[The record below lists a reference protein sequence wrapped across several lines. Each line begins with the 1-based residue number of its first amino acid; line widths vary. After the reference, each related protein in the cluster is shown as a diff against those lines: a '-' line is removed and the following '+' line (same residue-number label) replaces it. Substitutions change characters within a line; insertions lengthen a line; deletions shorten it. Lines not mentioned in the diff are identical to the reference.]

1 MEKLCTLS
9 LYLCILQWNIVSFI
23 ISNNTI
29 LVSMQTFS
37 NLRRTRKFLQQMT
50 IINICSKLKTLY
62 KLEKC
67 PNFWNFWTLFVT
79 LVSRGPSIIRLS
91 KLIFPHKEMHYC
103 FIYFGTN
110 KLKCAG
116 FSISELQHWALLPL
130 HCTRFW
136 E

>member
-1 MEKLCTLS
+1 MYIVITFMHFTVKYCVLHHIKQYHFG
-9 LYLCILQWNIVSFI
+9 LYANF
-23 ISNNTI
+23 
-29 LVSMQTFS
+29 FY
-37 NLRRTRKFLQQMT
+37 NLWRTRKFLQQMT
-50 IINICSKLKTLY
+50 IINICSKLKTFY

-91 KLIFPHKEMHYC
+91 KLIFPHKELHYC
-103 FIYFGTN
+103 FIYFGRN
-110 KLKCAG
+110 KLKCDG

-130 HCTRFW
+130 HCTIFW